1 MKRKLFS
8 LLVLLMAAVTGA
20 WADATI
26 AKLWVGNSE
35 EVTSEGTIT
44 GTGAT
49 EGTAS
54 VAIENGSMVLT
65 LNNFKFNGCG
75 HNDSG
80 IYYQSNANGN
90 TPLIIKIEG
99 DNEITLP
106 GDAVKSLYGLFLYGG
121 NGDHVFTITGSGSLT
136 VTVGDGN
143 LSNGIYVQQADLVL
157 AGGTVTANVGN
168 AGAEF
173 KSLGVS
179 VPQGTLTIDGGT
191 LKASGSTTSASRGIN
206 VNNNVTIKSGELEA
220 YGYSKGIKN
229 SGSGDA
235 LVFAEGVTPTLFKA
249 GDNKASATDVSK
261 YEGQKYLH
269 VVCTG
274 GDEPAAPTGDG
285 VNYALSVGT
294 SEHGTVKFFV
304 NETEVNTAA
313 EGQTV
318 TVEITPATG
327 WSTGSIKGLWYAAN
341 GAAKAPKR
349 TQSNIDMLKDFE
361 LNPVEGNPNAFTFE
375 MKRANAEISVSYKK
389 LLTNTDITIED
400 ITALTYTGVAQEPV
414 VTVKDGSVVLTKD
427 VDYTVTYS
435 NNTNAALSTATEN
448 APTVTITAV
457 ATSDKYA
464 GETTKTFTINKKALE
479 DGFIANIDALVYTG
493 VAQTPEPT
501 VTYNNMTL
509 VKGTDF
515 TYSYTNNVNVA
526 AATAENAPT
535 VTVTGKGNY
544 TGTAQKKFDITTAA
558 LTVTADNKQVTYGDA
573 APQYTV
579 SYTGFV
585 NNETAAV
592 LGGTLAFACDY
603 VKDQSGVGNYTIT
616 PSGLTSSNYA
626 ITFANGTLTVGA
638 KALENGFIATISSL
652 VYNGQ
657 AQEPAPVVTF
667 NGMTLVKG
675 TDYSVSYENNVNVG
689 TATATVT
696 ALANSTKYSG
706 SASKTFSI
714 TKKAL
719 TVKAD
724 NKSVTFGDDAPTYTE
739 SYDGFVN
746 NETKAVLSGTLALT
760 CSYVKNQ
767 TGAGNYDITPSGLTS
782 SNYDIT
788 FTKGTLTVGKKA
800 LEDGFIADIQALI
813 YNGLAQEPAPVVTF
827 NGMTLVKGTDYSV
840 SYENN
845 VNVGT
850 ATATVTALA
859 NSTKYS
865 GSASKTF
872 SITKKALTVKAD
884 NKSVTYGDEAPAYTV
899 SYDGFA
905 AQENKDVLGG
915 TLAFACDYVKDQSG
929 VGTYTITPSGY
940 TSDNYAITFTKGTLT
955 VGKKALEDGFIANI
969 ASLVYNGVAQEPA
982 PVVTF
987 NGMTLVKGTDYT
999 VAYSNNTNAGTAT
1012 VTCTGQGNYSGQ
1024 AQKTFT
1030 INPAVLTEATL
1041 KKTEFIY
1048 NAFDPQPQTAEV
1060 DVVKAGELIV
1070 PTTDYTVSDNTQ
1082 TNLGDY
1088 KLTVT
1093 GKNNFQG
1100 SVKADFSI
1108 IKDDLPV
1115 TAEDTESGE
1124 EVDNVTIQVS
1134 VETDTETGEKTVIV
1148 DQLDVTPATSSQQVT
1163 VEIPS
1168 QINGVPVASI
1178 GAGALSAATNVS
1190 DIYMPETGE
1199 TPIEV
1204 TDASLQAGD
1213 GKAIIHAPLQLL
1225 DNYAK
1230 MLPSHVGEK
1239 KVVSEVTQTAKRFW
1253 SFSCGVDV
1261 ELPNGV
1267 TANIVKA
1274 NTESQVTS
1282 EPIKGNVVKANN
1294 GVLLEGQQGVEYT
1307 LTAKAATGIG
1317 NDYEGNLLEP
1327 VIEKKHYG
1335 YGQGYY
1341 ILKDG
1346 KFYAIAN
1353 DAAAIPSCK
1362 AVLHIAG
1369 ANARVINLVFSDETT
1384 GLSEKGIV
1392 NSEKFATATWYD
1404 LNGRKVAAP
1413 TKKGLYIMNGKKV
1426 VVK

>member
-8 LLVLLMAAVTGA
+8 LLVLLMVAVTGA
-20 WADATI
+20 WATDDT
-26 AKLWVGNSE
+26 
-35 EVTSEGTIT
+35 T
-44 GTGAT
+44 
-49 EGTAS
+49 
-54 VAIENGSMVLT
+54 
-65 LNNFKFNGCG
+65 
-75 HNDSG
+75 
-80 IYYQSNANGN
+80 
-90 TPLIIKIEG
+90 
-99 DNEITLP
+99 
-106 GDAVKSLYGLFLYGG
+106 
-121 NGDHVFTITGSGSLT
+121 VFELSGS
-136 VTVGDGN
+136 
-143 LSNGIYVQQADLVL
+143 
-157 AGGTVTANVGN
+157 TATT
-168 AGAEF
+168 
-173 KSLGVS
+173 
-179 VPQGTLTIDGGT
+179 GTLTFGTTGVEASTVKIHENTDEIAGIKMSNSYNLADG
-191 LKASGSTTSASRGIN
+191 KYF
-206 VNNNVTIKSGELEA
+206 TIKPA
-220 YGYSKGIKN
+220 T
-229 SGSGDA
+229 GS
-235 LVFAEGVTPTLFKA
+235 FKA
-249 GDNKASATDVSK
+249 GDKLSIAVCFNNADETKNAKAAIYAADGTTLLYTTANGINGRTNKTDDPAVEEYVLTQDADLLYIGRNGNTATFVTTLKVVRPASSGGS
-261 YEGQKYLH
+261 GQ
-269 VVCTG
+269 
-274 GDEPAAPTGDG
+274 EITGDA
-285 VNYALSVGT
+285 YALSVGENAQG
-294 SEHGTVKFFV
+294 SVKFLV
-304 NETEVNTAA
+304 GENEVTTAK
-313 EGQTV
+313 EGETV
-318 TVEITPATG
+318 TVVITPNTG
-327 WSTGSIKGLWYAAN
+327 WVVNQTSGQWYAAFE
-341 GAAKAPKR
+341 AAKAPR
-349 TQSNIDMLKDFE
+349 RAQAGIDMLKDFE
-361 LNPVEGNPNAFTFE
+361 LTKLLGQDNTWSFVME
-375 MKRANAEISVSYKK
+375 RANALVNVSYKK
-389 LLTNTDITIED
+389 LLTNQNITIDD
-400 ITALTYTGVAQEPV
+400 ITALTYTGLAQTPV
-414 VTVKDGSVVLTKD
+414 VTVKDGSTVLTLGT
-427 VDYTVTYS
+427 DYTVTYS

-457 ATSDKYA
+457 ATSEKYA
-464 GETTKTFTINKKALE
+464 GETTKTFTINKK
-479 DGFIANIDALVYTG
+479 T
-493 VAQTPEPT
+493 
-501 VTYNNMTL
+501 
-509 VKGTDF
+509 
-515 TYSYTNNVNVA
+515 
-526 AATAENAPT
+526 
-535 VTVTGKGNY
+535 
-544 TGTAQKKFDITTAA
+544 
-558 LTVTADNKQVTYGDA
+558 LTVTADNKQ
-573 APQYTV
+573 
-579 SYTGFV
+579 
-585 NNETAAV
+585 
-592 LGGTLAFACDY
+592 
-603 VKDQSGVGNYTIT
+603 
-616 PSGLTSSNYA
+616 
-626 ITFANGTLTVGA
+626 
-638 KALENGFIATISSL
+638 
-652 VYNGQ
+652 
-657 AQEPAPVVTF
+657 
-667 NGMTLVKG
+667 
-675 TDYSVSYENNVNVG
+675 
-689 TATATVT
+689 
-696 ALANSTKYSG
+696 
-706 SASKTFSI
+706 
-714 TKKAL
+714 
-719 TVKAD
+719 
-724 NKSVTFGDDAPTYTE
+724 VTFGDDAPTYTE

-746 NETKAVLSGTLALT
+746 NETKAVLGGTLALT

-767 TGAGNYDITPSGLTS
+767 TGAGTYDITPSGLTS
-782 SNYDIT
+782 NNYD
-788 FTKGTLTVGKKA
+788 
-800 LEDGFIADIQALI
+800 
-813 YNGLAQEPAPVVTF
+813 
-827 NGMTLVKGTDYSV
+827 
-840 SYENN
+840 
-845 VNVGT
+845 
-850 ATATVTALA
+850 
-859 NSTKYS
+859 
-865 GSASKTF
+865 
-872 SITKKALTVKAD
+872 
-884 NKSVTYGDEAPAYTV
+884 
-899 SYDGFA
+899 
-905 AQENKDVLGG
+905 
-915 TLAFACDYVKDQSG
+915 
-929 VGTYTITPSGY
+929 
-940 TSDNYAITFTKGTLT
+940 ITFTKGTLT

-987 NGMTLVKGTDYT
+987 NGMTLVKGTDYSVSYENNVNVGTATATVTALANSTKYSGTASKTFTITTAALTVTADNKQVTYGDAAPQYTVSYTGFVNNETAAVLGGTLALACDYVKDQSGVGNYTITPSGYTSDNYAITFTNGTLTVGTKALENGFIGDIDALTYTSLAQEPAPVLTFHEMTLVAGTDYT

-1024 AQKTFT
+1024 AQKNFT
-1030 INPAVLTEATL
+1030 IVPAVLTEATL

-1115 TAEDTESGE
+1115 SAEDTQSGE

-1148 DQLDVTPATSSQQVT
+1148 DQLDVTPASSSQQVT

-1261 ELPNGV
+1261 ELPEGV

-1294 GVLLEGQQGVEYT
+1294 GVLLEGQKGVEYT

>member
-8 LLVLLMAAVTGA
+8 LLVLLLTAVTGA

-75 HNDSG
+75 YNDSG

-106 GDAVKSLYGLFLYGG
+106 GAEKSLYGLFLFGG

-143 LSNGIYVQQADLVL
+143 LSNGIFVQQADLVL
-157 AGGTVTANVGN
+157 AGGTVTANAGS

-229 SGSGDA
+229 SGGDA

-249 GDNKASATDVSK
+249 GDNEASATDVSK

-274 GDEPAAPTGDG
+274 GDEPATDDTTVFELSGSTATTGTLTLGTTGVEVSTVKIHENTDEIAGIKMSNSYNLADGKYFSIKPATGSFKAGDKLSIAVCFNNADDTKNAKAAIYADDGTTLLYTTVQGINGRNSADDPAIEEYVLTQDADLLYIGRNGNTATFVTTLKVVRPASSGSGSGQEITGDA
-285 VNYALSVGT
+285 YALSVGENAQG
-294 SEHGTVKFFV
+294 SVKFLV
-304 NETEVNTAA
+304 GENEVTTAK
-313 EGQTV
+313 EGETV
-318 TVEITPATG
+318 TVVITPNTG
-327 WSTGSIKGLWYAAN
+327 WVVNKTSGQWIAAEAAARSSVPMLN
-341 GAAKAPKR
+341 G
-349 TQSNIDMLKDFE
+349 FE
-361 LNPVEGNPNAFTFE
+361 LTKSTTAENTWSFTME
-375 MKRANAEISVSYKK
+375 RANAEVSVSYKK
-389 LLTNTDITIED
+389 LLTNTDITVQD
-400 ITALTYTGVAQEPV
+400 ITALTYTGQAQEPT
-414 VTVKDGSVVLTKD
+414 VTVKDGQTVLVKD

-435 NNTNAALSTATEN
+435 NNINAALATAAQN

-457 ATSDKYA
+457 ATSEKYA
-464 GETTKTFTINKKALE
+464 GETTKKFTINKKAL
-479 DGFIANIDALVYTG
+479 
-493 VAQTPEPT
+493 T
-501 VTYNNMTL
+501 VT
-509 VKGTDF
+509 
-515 TYSYTNNVNVA
+515 
-526 AATAENAPT
+526 
-535 VTVTGKGNY
+535 
-544 TGTAQKKFDITTAA
+544 
-558 LTVTADNKQVTYGDA
+558 
-573 APQYTV
+573 
-579 SYTGFV
+579 
-585 NNETAAV
+585 
-592 LGGTLAFACDY
+592 
-603 VKDQSGVGNYTIT
+603 
-616 PSGLTSSNYA
+616 
-626 ITFANGTLTVGA
+626 
-638 KALENGFIATISSL
+638 
-652 VYNGQ
+652 
-657 AQEPAPVVTF
+657 
-667 NGMTLVKG
+667 
-675 TDYSVSYENNVNVG
+675 
-689 TATATVT
+689 
-696 ALANSTKYSG
+696 
-706 SASKTFSI
+706 
-714 TKKAL
+714 
-719 TVKAD
+719 AD
-724 NKSVTFGDDAPTYTE
+724 NKSVTFGDAAPTYTE

-767 TGAGNYDITPSGLTS
+767 SGAGNYDITPSGLTS

-800 LEDGFIADIQALI
+800 LEDGFIANIASLV
-813 YNGLAQEPAPVVTF
+813 YNGVAQEPAPVVTF

-905 AQENKDVLGG
+905 NNETAAVLGG
-915 TLAFACDYVKDQSG
+915 TLALACDYVKNTTAA
-929 VGTYTITPSGY
+929 GTYDITPSGL
-940 TSDNYAITFTKGTLT
+940 TSSNYAITFTKGTLT

-999 VAYSNNTNAGTAT
+999 VSYSNNVNVGTATAT
-1012 VTCTGQGNYSGQ
+1012 VTAVGTNAKYSGT
-1024 AQKTFT
+1024 AQKTFV
-1030 INPAVLTEATL
+1030 INPATLTGITL
-1041 KKTEFIY
+1041 AQTVFIY
-1048 NAFDPQPQTAEV
+1048 DFTDPQLQTATAAE
-1060 DVVKAGELIV
+1060 VKAGNLIV
-1070 PTTDYTVSDNTQ
+1070 PATDYDITDNTA
-1082 TNLGDY
+1082 TELGNY
-1088 KLTVT
+1088 TAKVT
-1093 GKNNFQG
+1093 GKNNFTG
-1100 SVKADFSI
+1100 SVTADFAI
-1108 IKDDLPV
+1108 VKEEMGV
-1115 TAEDTESGE
+1115 EAEETESGK
-1124 EVDNVTIQVS
+1124 EVDDVTMTVS
-1134 VETDTETGEKTVIV
+1134 VV
-1148 DQLDVTPATSSQQVT
+1148 DRAQKQLTLDVVNVPDGKDVI
-1163 VEIPS
+1163 VEIPA
-1168 QINGVPVASI
+1168 QINGWDVI
-1178 GAGALSAATNVS
+1178 GIADGAVNNNVT
-1190 DIYMPETGE
+1190 DVYMPNTGE
-1199 TPIEV
+1199 TAINV
-1204 TDASLQAGD
+1204 TDAAMGLATVHVD
-1213 GKAIIHAPLQLL
+1213 IQLL

-1230 MLPSHVGEK
+1230 MLPTHVGKK

-1261 ELPNGV
+1261 ELPAGV

-1274 NTESQVTS
+1274 NSDNQVTS
-1282 EPIKGNVVKANN
+1282 EPIKENVVKANN
-1294 GVLLEGQQGVEYT
+1294 GVLLEGEQGVEYQI
-1307 LTAKAATGIG
+1307 TALPATSVG
-1317 NDYEGNLLEP
+1317 NDYAGNLLEP
-1327 VIEKKHYG
+1327 VVEKKHYG

-1353 DAAAIPSCK
+1353 DAAEVPSCK

-1369 ANARVINLVFSDETT
+1369 ANARVIDLISFDETT
-1384 GLSEKGIV
+1384 GISGISG
-1392 NSEKFATATWYD
+1392 NTGISGAWYD
-1404 LNGRKVAAP
+1404 LNGRKLQSIP

-1426 VVK
+1426 VVR